1 MRGSASHAPPLRGW
15 AFSPL
20 GFVRRVFQ
28 GAYED
33 NIPFLASALAFD
45 ALLWS
50 LPFLLVAL
58 SVFGYAVGGANPGP
72 EIRELLQRFLP
83 NTHTADNPFTRVGDA
98 LAVVVESR
106 AQLSLWGIPFFVWLS
121 WRLFGSVRAA
131 LNDVFDTDETRAWP
145 TAKGIDLG
153 LAVLAALL
161 IAANAVTTVLLLDE
175 SWLGRVLASLSAY
188 GVAVLLFFI
197 VYTVAPS
204 RKVAW
209 DTALVAAVVASL
221 AFEVVKRL
229 YGLYLVRFTSFDRV
243 LSNANAI
250 AVLLFVLWVYVTAYI
265 FLVGGEVAET
275 YDLARRQRE
284 QRAILG

>member
-1 MRGSASHAPPLRGW
+1 
-15 AFSPL
+15 
-20 GFVRRVFQ
+20 
-28 GAYED
+28 
-33 NIPFLASALAFD
+33 
-45 ALLWS
+45 
-50 LPFLLVAL
+50 
-58 SVFGYAVGGANPGP
+58 
-72 EIRELLQRFLP
+72 
-83 NTHTADNPFTRVGDA
+83 
-98 LAVVVESR
+98 VVVESR
-106 AQLSLWGIPFFVWLS
+106 AQLSIWGIPFFVWLS